1 MSDFLTRDAFLQTRE
16 KRRKTVECPELGVGA
31 KVLVQAPSA
40 YERGQLEAWLHNK
53 QGGTRVERMAR
64 IRERIAI
71 LCCVTEDG
79 SKLFSE
85 ADVDLLG
92 QTPASVLERI
102 MRAYQEMSMTDDEDL
117 ATLEGNSPA
126 TRA

>member
-1 MSDFLTRDAFLQTRE
+1 MSSFLTRDAFLQKRE
-16 KRRKTVECPELGVGA
+16 KRRKEVDCPEFGFGS

-40 YERGQLEAWLHNK
+40 LERGQLEAWLHNK
-53 QGGTRVERMAR
+53 SGGTRVERMAR

-71 LCCVTEDG
+71 LCCVNEDG

-85 ADVDLLG
+85 GDVELLG

-102 MRAYQEMSMTDDEDL
+102 MRAYQELSMTDDDDL
-117 ATLEGNSPA
+117 ATLEGNS
-126 TRA
+126 